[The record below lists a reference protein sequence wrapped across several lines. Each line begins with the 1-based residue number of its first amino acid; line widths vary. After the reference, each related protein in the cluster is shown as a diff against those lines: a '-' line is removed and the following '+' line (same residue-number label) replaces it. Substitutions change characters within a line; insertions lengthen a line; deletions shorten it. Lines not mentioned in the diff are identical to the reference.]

1 MHPVAVIRFLCRNRF
16 HIFYVN
22 NANFEISHKHTDKTG
37 SSDNFTSCNMCECV
51 WAAIVVH
58 LFGCDRSCNWTT
70 YLDISISNAWV
81 HSNSDGLF
89 SMQRQYSLI
98 KRHYRNES
106 TQIYRRCSTIWRL
119 WQVQFVRWIQIQ
131 CTAHIH
137 NAISTY
143 FKLMLNAIAQKI
155 NEFDVRKKNR
165 IHMSVGVNRSEVRAH
180 GGDMWVENTTE
191 YK

>member
-1 MHPVAVIRFLCRNRF
+1 
-16 HIFYVN
+16 
-22 NANFEISHKHTDKTG
+22 
-37 SSDNFTSCNMCECV
+37 MCE
-51 WAAIVVH
+51 WRLWFIYLAAI
-58 LFGCDRSCNWTT
+58 DRATEPR
-70 YLDISISNAWV
+70 ISIYLYRMRECTLIV
-81 HSNSDGLF
+81 MVF

-131 CTAHIH
+131 IQCTAHIH

-155 NEFDVRKKNR
+155 NEFDVRKKNTYTWALAW
-165 IHMSVGVNRSEVRAH
+165 IEVKYAHTVATCGWKTQQNINRESQCIF
-180 GGDMWVENTTE
+180 
-191 YK
+191 